1 MKTLRFNIIIASVLI
16 LTIIAF
22 GVELHY
28 MKLGSI
34 SFFTKLTIL
43 ILLNITIIAL
53 FTLIFFVGKSLTK
66 LYLERKNRVLGYK
79 FKTKLVVILV
89 VLTLIPASIL
99 FVVSSGLITN
109 YIDRWFAP
117 QLRQPLDSSVEIAKA
132 FYELEKQRA
141 LDLAKKVPK
150 GETPAGNYTVRHL
163 TEIPKDSTET
173 VRAAFEGKA
182 GAEVISEEN
191 GDRIRAVVPENHGGK
206 LKGVI
211 VVESFIPKKI
221 TANVENI
228 KDAYEKYLTLESWKV
243 PIKTQYLL
251 ILGFLTILVVFMA
264 LWVALKIA
272 GGITDPIQSLAQA
285 TEQVAAGNLDIN
297 VDLNQ
302 KDEIGLLVNSFNH
315 MVKELKEGKES
326 LHSAY
331 IESDRR
337 RLFMENILDNI
348 NSGVI
353 MLDTAGNVLMING
366 AASSILNIH
375 PDAALNKHYKDLMS
389 MIKSEGL
396 QNLIKEIE
404 GREFRWIERE
414 VKIAA
419 GDRKAI
425 LRVFIKG
432 LKDSQQYIGLLV
444 VFDDITDIIKAQK
457 AVAWQEVARRIAHE
471 IKNPLTPIKLSAERL
486 IKKWEGRDSD
496 FNQIFEH
503 STKTIIREVE
513 GLKRIKGLKDSQQY
527 IGLLVVFDD
536 ITDIV
541 KAQKAV
547 AWQEVARRIAHE
559 IKNPLTP
566 IKLSAERLI
575 KKWESRDSDFNQI
588 FEHSTKT
595 IIREVEGLKRLVDE
609 FSKFSK
615 MPEIKKTPT
624 NMPMIIDEVVNL
636 YKGYK
641 GVEINVLL
649 PKENPLVE
657 LDGEQFKRVMIN
669 IFDNAIHAISNK
681 GIIDVRLHFDLSSN
695 IAYLDIAD
703 DGPGLR
709 EEDKEKLF
717 FPYFSTKKDGT
728 GLGLAIANRIIAE
741 HKGYI
746 KVKDKEPKGTIFTIE
761 IPIGEK

>member
-28 MKLGSI
+28 MKLGSV

-66 LYLERKNRVLGYK
+66 LYLERRNRVLGYK

-182 GAEVISEEN
+182 GAEVISGEN

-425 LRVFIKG
+425 LKVFIKG

-444 VFDDITDIIKAQK
+444 VFDDITDII
-457 AVAWQEVARRIAHE
+457 
-471 IKNPLTPIKLSAERL
+471 
-486 IKKWEGRDSD
+486 
-496 FNQIFEH
+496 
-503 STKTIIREVE
+503 
-513 GLKRIKGLKDSQQY
+513 
-527 IGLLVVFDD
+527 
-536 ITDIV
+536 

-624 NMPMIIDEVVNL
+624 NMSMIIDEVVNL

-641 GVEINVLL
+641 GVKINVLL

-703 DGPGLR
+703 DGPGIR

-746 KVKDKEPKGTIFTIE
+746 KVRDKDPKGTIFTIE

>member
-1 MKTLRFNIIIASVLI
+1 MKTLRFNIIMASVLI

-28 MKLGSI
+28 MKLGSV

-66 LYLERKNRVLGYK
+66 LYLERRNRVLGYK

-141 LDLAKKVPK
+141 LDLAKKIPK

-191 GDRIRAVVPENHGGK
+191 GDRIRAVVPENHAGK

-486 IKKWEGRDSD
+486 IKKW
-496 FNQIFEH
+496 
-503 STKTIIREVE
+503 
-513 GLKRIKGLKDSQQY
+513 KG
-527 IGLLVVFDD
+527 
-536 ITDIV
+536 
-541 KAQKAV
+541 
-547 AWQEVARRIAHE
+547 
-559 IKNPLTP
+559 
-566 IKLSAERLI
+566 
-575 KKWESRDSDFNQI
+575 RDSDFNQI

-703 DGPGLR
+703 DGPGIR

-728 GLGLAIANRIIAE
+728 GLGLAIANRIITE

-746 KVKDKEPKGTIFTIE
+746 KVRDKDPKGTIFTIE

>member
-419 GDRKAI
+419 GDKKAI

-444 VFDDITDIIKAQK
+444 VFDDITDII
-457 AVAWQEVARRIAHE
+457 
-471 IKNPLTPIKLSAERL
+471 
-486 IKKWEGRDSD
+486 
-496 FNQIFEH
+496 
-503 STKTIIREVE
+503 
-513 GLKRIKGLKDSQQY
+513 
-527 IGLLVVFDD
+527 
-536 ITDIV
+536 

-624 NMPMIIDEVVNL
+624 NMLMIIDEVVNL

-746 KVKDKEPKGTIFTIE
+746 KVRDKDPKGTIFTIE

>member
-1 MKTLRFNIIIASVLI
+1 MKNLRFNIIIVSVFI
-16 LTIIAF
+16 LTLIAF
-22 GVELHY
+22 GVELYY
-28 MKLGSI
+28 MRLEGV

-53 FTLIFFVGKSLTK
+53 FTLIFFVGKSLTR
-66 LYLERKNRVLGYK
+66 LYLERKNRILGYK
-79 FKTKLVVILV
+79 FKTKLVVVLV

-99 FVVSSGLITN
+99 FIVSSGLITN
-109 YIDRWFAP
+109 YIDRLFAP

-141 LDLAKKVPK
+141 IDEAKRVMK
-150 GETPAGNYTVRHL
+150 GEKPSGNYTVRHL
-163 TEIPKDSTET
+163 ADIPKDSTET

-182 GAEVISEEN
+182 GAEVISEKN
-191 GDRIRAVVPENHGGK
+191 GDRIRAVVPENHGGR
-206 LKGVI
+206 LTGVI
-211 VVESFIPKKI
+211 VVDSFIPKKI

-228 KDAYEKYLTLESWKV
+228 KDAYEKYLTLESWRV
-243 PIKTQYLL
+243 PIKIHYLL
-251 ILGFLTILVVFMA
+251 ILGFLTILVIFMA
-264 LWVALKIA
+264 LWIALKIA
-272 GGITDPIQSLAQA
+272 GGITEPIQSLAQA
-285 TEQVAAGNLDIN
+285 TEQVATGNLDIN
-297 VDLNQ
+297 VDVDQ

-326 LHSAY
+326 LQSAY

-366 AASSILNIH
+366 AACSILNIN
-375 PDAALNKHYKDLMS
+375 PDEARNKHYRDLMS
-389 MIKSEGL
+389 MIKSEEL
-396 QNLIKEIE
+396 QNLVKEIE

-419 GDRKAI
+419 GHRKAF

-432 LKDSQQYIGLLV
+432 LKDSQKYIGLLV
-444 VFDDITDIIKAQK
+444 VFDDLTDIIKAQK

-486 IKKWEGRDSD
+486 VKKWESKDSD
-496 FNQIFEH
+496 FNQIFQH
-503 STKTIIREVE
+503 STETII
-513 GLKRIKGLKDSQQY
+513 K
-527 IGLLVVFDD
+527 
-536 ITDIV
+536 
-541 KAQKAV
+541 
-547 AWQEVARRIAHE
+547 
-559 IKNPLTP
+559 
-566 IKLSAERLI
+566 
-575 KKWESRDSDFNQI
+575 
-588 FEHSTKT
+588 
-595 IIREVEGLKRLVDE
+595 EVEGLKRLVDE

-624 NMPMIIDEVVNL
+624 NMLMIIDEVVNL

-641 GVEINVLL
+641 GVDINLSL
-649 PKENPLVE
+649 PEENPFVE

-669 IFDNAIHAISNK
+669 IFDNAIHAFSNK
-681 GIIDVRLHFDLSSN
+681 GQIAVRLHFDFSSN
-695 IAYLDIAD
+695 MAYLDIAD
-703 DGPGLR
+703 DGPGIR
-709 EEDKEKLF
+709 DEDKEKLF

-728 GLGLAIANRIIAE
+728 GLGLAIANRLIAE

-746 KVKDKEPKGTIFTIE
+746 KVRDNKPKGTVFTIE

>member
-419 GDRKAI
+419 GDKKAI
-425 LRVFIKG
+425 LRVF
-432 LKDSQQYIGLLV
+432 
-444 VFDDITDIIKAQK
+444 
-457 AVAWQEVARRIAHE
+457 
-471 IKNPLTPIKLSAERL
+471 
-486 IKKWEGRDSD
+486 
-496 FNQIFEH
+496 
-503 STKTIIREVE
+503 
-513 GLKRIKGLKDSQQY
+513 IKGLKDSQQY

-624 NMPMIIDEVVNL
+624 NMLMIIDEVVNL

-681 GIIDVRLHFDLSSN
+681 GIIDVRLHFDLFSN

-746 KVKDKEPKGTIFTIE
+746 KVRDKDPKGTIFTIE